1 MNDKNREESKKKLR
15 LKAEKTLYSSNPGNR
30 PLMGADKLLHELQVH
45 QIELEMQNE
54 ELSLAKLALE
64 KSHAHYLELY
74 DFAPVG
80 YLTLNNHGII
90 VECNLTSAKM
100 LGVQHQKLFNVRLE
114 GLVEDKYKDQ
124 WHQHLHLARKAQDK
138 HSCQLSFRRAN
149 GEIVYFHVDFVVL
162 RDKSELPS
170 LRITLTDLTLQKNT
184 ETALHAA
191 ETQLIEKQN
200 ELRGKMEQAFRM
212 QVAIQTVVALA
223 HELNQPLTAITYC
236 ADAAEAMVKDGVN
249 NSQKLAEILEVCSQ
263 QALRAGQAIPRILSQ
278 LVKERDNA
286 TLEKLDINKAV
297 CSAIKAFT
305 KNGRVNAKFI
315 EHLEADLPLV
325 SCDGLYLE
333 KMLISLFQNSLDAI
347 QEVEGG
353 DNAID
358 VSTCNY
364 LNDPN
369 MVQITVCD
377 YGIGMPDIGALKKI
391 FEAFYTTKPG
401 GLGMGLTVSRALV
414 KAIGGDMWAEANPTK
429 GISVCFTLP
438 IKNGLKGVGKKTYSV

>member
-1 MNDKNREESKKKLR
+1 MSGDKVMNVNNREDSKNKLR
-15 LKAEKTLYSSNPGNR
+15 LHAEKTLCSSNPGNR

-90 VECNLTSAKM
+90 VECNLTSATM
-100 LGVQHQKLFNVRLE
+100 LGVQHQKLFNVRLD
-114 GLVEDKYKDQ
+114 GLVDDEYKDQ
-124 WHQHLHLARKAQDK
+124 WHQQLHLARQAPDK
-138 HSCQLSFRRAN
+138 YSCQLPFRRAN
-149 GEIVYFHVDFVVL
+149 GEIVYLHVDFVAL
-162 RDKSELPS
+162 REKSELPS

-212 QVAIQTVVALA
+212 QVAIQTVVAIA
-223 HELNQPLTAITYC
+223 HELNQPLTAISYC
-236 ADAAEAMVKDGVN
+236 ADAAEAMVKYADN
-249 NSQKLAEILEVCSQ
+249 NPQKLVEILEMCSQ

-278 LVKERDNA
+278 LVKEGDNP
-286 TLEKLDINKAV
+286 TLETLDINKAV
-297 CSAIKAFT
+297 CSAIRVFT
-305 KNGRVNAKFI
+305 ENGRVNAKFI
-315 EHLEADLPLV
+315 EHLEVALPLV
-325 SCDGLYLE
+325 SCDGLHLE
-333 KMLISLFQNSLDAI
+333 KVLINLFQNSLDAI
-347 QEVEGG
+347 QAVESV

-358 VSTCNY
+358 VSTCIC
-364 LNDPN
+364 LKDPN
-369 MVQITVCD
+369 MVQVTVGDC
-377 YGIGMPDIGALKKI
+377 GIGVPDIGTLKKI

-414 KAIGGDMWAEANPTK
+414 KAIGGDIWAEVNPTK

-438 IKNGLKGVGKKTYSV
+438 FDTGLKRVG